1 MFLKLFK
8 GKIVKTACLLVA
20 LLTLCGCGGT
30 QVVLTTGF
38 NKDEIFIVGSESCS
52 IQELEIYLTN
62 IQNTYENV
70 YGEEIWNVTSDG
82 VTFEDSIKNTALAEL
97 AQVKTLY
104 LMAMDRGLTL
114 DPETKILVANAAHE
128 YYASLN
134 DAEIEAMGASEELIE
149 EMYSQIA
156 LAQSAYDEIIGDI
169 SPEISDDEARF
180 VRVRIIYMRTAYRNG
195 DSLIPYTNSDYE
207 RVYAT
212 LNDIRT
218 GLLDG
223 TLDFETEA
231 ARYNEADET
240 VISFG
245 KGMVDPALEEEAFSL
260 AGDEISDIVKTSDGL
275 YLMQCISTLDRTQTD
290 ANKVLI
296 TEKLRDEAFE
306 TVYNE
311 YLESLIRNL
320 NTELWKTVTLNTDP
334 QIKTCN
340 FFEIYDNYLGSG
352 ETDG

>member
-169 SPEISDDEARF
+169 SPEISDDEARY

>member
-1 MFLKLFK
+1 M
-8 GKIVKTACLLVA
+8 
-20 LLTLCGCGGT
+20 TLCGCGGT

-62 IQNTYENV
+62 IQNTYQNV

-114 DPETKILVANAAHE
+114 DPETKILVANAARE

-169 SPEISDDEARF
+169 SPEISDDEARY

-306 TVYNE
+306 TVYDE
-311 YLESLIRNL
+311 YLDSLIRNL

>member
-1 MFLKLFK
+1 MFLKFFK
-8 GKIVKTACLLVA
+8 GKIIKAVCLLVA
-20 LLTLCGCGGT
+20 MMTLCGCGGT

-52 IQELEIYLTN
+52 IQELNIYLTN

-97 AQVKTLY
+97 AQIKTLY

-114 DPETKILVANAAHE
+114 EPETQILVKTAAQE

-149 EMYSQIA
+149 KMYSQIA
-156 LAQSAYDEIIGDI
+156 LAQTAYDEIIKDI
-169 SPEISDDEARF
+169 SPEISDDEARY

-195 DSLIPYTNSDYE
+195 DSLIPYTNSDYD
-207 RVYAT
+207 RVYAS

-218 GLLDG
+218 GLLEG

-296 TEKLRDEAFE
+296 TEKLRNEAFE
-306 TVYNE
+306 TVYDE

-334 QIKTCN
+334 QITTCN

>member
-1 MFLKLFK
+1 M
-8 GKIVKTACLLVA
+8 
-20 LLTLCGCGGT
+20 
-30 QVVLTTGF
+30 LTTGF

-82 VTFEDSIKNTALAEL
+82 VTFEDSIKNTALADL

-169 SPEISDDEARF
+169 SPEISDDEARY

>member
-1 MFLKLFK
+1 M
-8 GKIVKTACLLVA
+8 
-20 LLTLCGCGGT
+20 
-30 QVVLTTGF
+30 LTTGF

-62 IQNTYENV
+62 IQNTYQNV

-114 DPETKILVANAAHE
+114 DPETKILVANAARE

-169 SPEISDDEARF
+169 SPEISDDEARY

-306 TVYNE
+306 TVYDE
-311 YLESLIRNL
+311 YLDSLIRNL